1 MTHKEFMTELKA
13 LMKDC
18 ESDPWLHAEIG
29 GALSV
34 TWAVRQLIKKLEE
47 E

>member
-1 MTHKEFMTELKA
+1 MTQKDFMTELKE
-13 LMKDC
+13 LIKDC

-34 TWAVRQLIKKLEE
+34 TWAVKELIKKLEAE
-47 E
+47 

>member
-1 MTHKEFMTELKA
+1 MTNEEFMTDLKELLKE
-13 LMKDC
+13 C
-18 ESDPWLHAEIG
+18 EGDPWLHAEIG